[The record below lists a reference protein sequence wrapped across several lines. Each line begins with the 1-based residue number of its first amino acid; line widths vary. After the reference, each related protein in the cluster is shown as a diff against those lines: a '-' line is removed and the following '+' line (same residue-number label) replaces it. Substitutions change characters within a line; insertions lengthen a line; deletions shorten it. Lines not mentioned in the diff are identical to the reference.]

1 MIGALRGIAQT
12 ISYEVRLALVLGRIL
27 IVFKRLNLFTLSL
40 RAEVRIVLF
49 LAAPIAGV

>member
-1 MIGALRGIAQT
+1 MAQT

-27 IVFKRLNLFTLSL
+27 IVFKSLNLFTLSL
-40 RAEVRIVLF
+40 GGEASMVLF